1 MNNRVIRCYQ
11 LSWKCKFATVKSL
24 NADASSI
31 SPLSAFKFFTLAN
44 LHFRLS
50 WLIILLYSPTNIAP
64 QFRYKLNPF
73 IHNE

>member
-1 MNNRVIRCYQ
+1 MNNRLIRCYQ
-11 LSWKCKFATVKSL
+11 LSWKCKFATILSL

-31 SPLSAFKFFTLAN
+31 SPLSAFKFFIN
-44 LHFRLS
+44 SVDKLS
-50 WLIILLYSPTNIAP
+50 CYSPTNIAP